1 MKPPFLRTP
10 YNYDR
15 DFASDESG
23 LACPEPTLAQQQ
35 FRDEADINTIL
46 ERFGRTGELIVPVNV
61 PEFGDYTEV
70 GDYHSAMN
78 MIIEA
83 QSAFDALPARIRKE
97 FDNDAGR
104 FVDFVMDEN
113 NRDKAVEMG
122 LIEAPKAI
130 VTMADVAAESSDKA
144 A

>member
-1 MKPPFLRTP
+1 MKPLFLRTS

-15 DFASDESG
+15 DLASDESG

-35 FRDEADINTIL
+35 FRDETDINTIL

-78 MIIEA
+78 MILEA

>member
-1 MKPPFLRTP
+1 MKPLFLRTP

-15 DFASDESG
+15 DLASDESG

-78 MIIEA
+78 MILEA